1 MIIGATRYAQVLA
14 ICAFA
19 IRCVL
24 GQNAQSGCNANG
36 PRIACGESHMR
47 NISMWVCRRQYWYQE
62 IIADSEE
69 YLLALLHMPYVRP
82 DRLSLEMSIA
92 KG

>member
-1 MIIGATRYAQVLA
+1 MIIGSARYAQVLA

-47 NISMWVCRRQYWYQE
+47 NASLWVCRRQCLYQD

-69 YLLALLHMPYVRP
+69 YHLALLHMPYVRP
-82 DRLSLEMSIA
+82 DRLSLDMSIA
-92 KG
+92 EV